1 MANELVVKDN
11 SLVNASYT
19 LDTVEQRLIL
29 LAIVRARQTGEGI
42 SPESKLKIY
51 ASDYIKQ
58 FNVTKSSAYEAMKS
72 AVNGLFS
79 RQFSF
84 IEIDSESG
92 VQKVVK
98 SRWVSQIAYIDELA
112 QVEII
117 FTPAVVPLIT
127 RLEECF
133 TSYQLNQVSQLTS
146 KYAIRLYELLIQW
159 RQVGRTPMFDIADFR
174 EKLGLEDD
182 EYPRMDNF
190 KRFVLEAALKQINK
204 HTDIVAEYEQHKNG
218 RTISGISFKFKVI
231 KAEKINQKEIVL
243 TEKQALFFANKLAHD
258 DAFSSQY
265 AEVGE
270 SYEDLEKRLS
280 ILLADPKNTE
290 KWMPDL
296 ERLGYST

>member
-1 MANELVVKDN
+1 
-11 SLVNASYT
+11 
-19 LDTVEQRLIL
+19 
-29 LAIVRARQTGEGI
+29 
-42 SPESKLKIY
+42 
-51 ASDYIKQ
+51 
-58 FNVTKSSAYEAMKS
+58 
-72 AVNGLFS
+72 
-79 RQFSF
+79 
-84 IEIDSESG
+84 
-92 VQKVVK
+92 
-98 SRWVSQIAYIDELA
+98 
-112 QVEII
+112 
-117 FTPAVVPLIT
+117 
-127 RLEECF
+127 
-133 TSYQLNQVSQLTS
+133 
-146 KYAIRLYELLIQW
+146 
-159 RQVGRTPMFDIADFR
+159 MFDIADFR
-174 EKLGLEDD
+174 EKLGFEDD